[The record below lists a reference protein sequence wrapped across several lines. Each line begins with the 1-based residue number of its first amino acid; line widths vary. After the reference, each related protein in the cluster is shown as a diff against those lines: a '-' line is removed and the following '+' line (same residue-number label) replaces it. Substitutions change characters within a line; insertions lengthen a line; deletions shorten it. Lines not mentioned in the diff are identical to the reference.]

1 MRYRWGRIARLKGA
15 RMIFDRD
22 HLARYTGGDAA
33 LEAELFNL
41 LREQSDRCLAA
52 MQAATDVDAWKAAA
66 HTLKGASRG
75 VGAFEL
81 GEACQRAEDAP
92 QSAWPIA
99 VIEVRRA
106 ADAAFTEIETTLA
119 A

>member
-1 MRYRWGRIARLKGA
+1 
-15 RMIFDRD
+15 MIFDRA
-22 HLARYTGGDAA
+22 HLNQYTAGDAA
-33 LEAELFNL
+33 LEAELVGL
-41 LREQSDRCLAA
+41 LRDQAEHCLGA
-52 MQAATDVDAWKAAA
+52 MQAATDINAWRAAA

-92 QSAWPIA
+92 QAAWPMA

-106 ADAAFTEIETTLA
+106 ADAAFAEIDSVLA

>member
-1 MRYRWGRIARLKGA
+1 
-15 RMIFDRD
+15 MIFDRD
-22 HLARYTGGDAA
+22 HLARYTAGDAA

-41 LREQSDRCLAA
+41 LREQAERCLAA
-52 MQAATDVDAWKAAA
+52 MQTATDENAWKAAA

-75 VGAFEL
+75 VGAFDL

-92 QSAWPIA
+92 LSAWPLA

-106 ADAAFTEIETTLA
+106 AGAAFVEIETTLA

>member
-1 MRYRWGRIARLKGA
+1 
-15 RMIFDRD
+15 MIFDRA
-22 HLARYTGGDAA
+22 HLNQYTAGDAA
-33 LEAELFNL
+33 LEAELVGL
-41 LREQSDRCLAA
+41 LRDQAERCLGA
-52 MQAATDVDAWKAAA
+52 MQAATDINAWRAAA

-92 QSAWPIA
+92 QAAWPMA

-106 ADAAFTEIETTLA
+106 ADAAFAEIDSVLA